1 LKNTRDN
8 DLADRRGAAADAK
21 AALLQ
26 AHRAAK
32 EAAEPSRLERQAE
45 RLAVAEAREA
55 RRAERERLKLE
66 EQERVRAEAAEQ
78 QAIADAAARAEVEA
92 REEAHRR
99 RISRVIEDEAARKAA
114 RDLRYAN
121 RKARQK

>member
-1 LKNTRDN
+1 MKNTRDN